1 MVHGFVGQS
10 GGQVRVFSEL
20 AKGTTISL
28 YFPREAGTIKEDKT
42 EVALQEEAK
51 VKTAA
56 TVLIVDDEA
65 PLRKLLAEIL
75 QDQGQIKVEAGDAAA
90 ALIILRSDASI
101 DLLVTDVGL
110 PGGLNGRQLAD
121 AARMTRTGLKV
132 LFVTG

>member
-1 MVHGFVGQS
+1 
-10 GGQVRVFSEL
+10 
-20 AKGTTISL
+20 
-28 YFPREAGTIKEDKT
+28 
-42 EVALQEEAK
+42 VALQEEAK